1 MTSLDQKMF
10 PNFVARERSQK
21 RRSLNGCRQKGRF
34 HNQKSTRSGKLSSQG
49 RRNERTSLASNP
61 LSGNILIF
69 KECKGRLTDEAYCFA
84 MHEATFDEN
93 THNIM
98 ATPHFQQSDGHFV
111 VRDVGRDQHVSS
123 DKGQRHQG
131 RSSEVP
137 PRTNRVLS
145 KGNLLGIFSVTKLG
159 IFFGR
164 ELFDAWQFLTYFGKF
179 V

>member
-69 KECKGRLTDEAYCFA
+69 KECKGRLTAEAYCFA

-98 ATPHFQQSDGHFV
+98 GHTSLPAI
-111 VRDVGRDQHVSS
+111 GRTLCRTRCWPRSTRFIR
-123 DKGQRHQG
+123 QRPTTSRSLI
-131 RSSEVP
+131 RSS
-137 PRTNRVLS
+137 S
-145 KGNLLGIFSVTKLG
+145 KNKSCFIK
-159 IFFGR
+159 R
-164 ELFDAWQFLTYFGKF
+164 
-179 V
+179 